1 MKNQHSQK
9 EGIKHQILSL
19 FVYRFFHLCLVL
31 ILTII
36 GLQYADAGEHPS
48 PCPQP
53 RFTEQAPPE
62 IYNLKNPLESTSEN
76 LKKGKFLFQVKAKP
90 LPCKNCH
97 GMTGDGNGPMA
108 RGFNPPPRNFTCTK
122 TIKGV
127 TDGQL
132 FWIIKNG
139 SPGTGMLSYKGL
151 KDEQI
156 WQIILH
162 LRQLAQ

>member
-1 MKNQHSQK
+1 MWD
-9 EGIKHQILSL
+9 
-19 FVYRFFHLCLVL
+19 YRINFL
-31 ILTII
+31 ILRPLFRQLYLP
-36 GLQYADAGEHPS
+36 GLFLIFLTTGLEFAEAGEHPPS
-48 PCPQP
+48 CPQP
-53 RFTEQAPPE
+53 RFTKQAPPN
-62 IYNLKNPLESTSEN
+62 IYKLKNPLESTPEN
-76 LKKGKFLFQVKAKP
+76 LKKGKLLYQVKAKP

-97 GMTGDGNGPMA
+97 GLAGDGNGPMA
-108 RGFNPPPRNFTCTK
+108 RGFNPPPRNFTCKK
-122 TIKGV
+122 TIEDV
-127 TDGQL
+127 QDGQL